1 MEPIK
6 ESEKQ
11 TPVPKKKM
19 IKKFG
24 KLITAS
30 FIIMGVGLVTFL
42 STPIWLQFG
51 IDTDIFGFFI
61 ILIGLDIFSIGLIR
75 RKNLGRFKLVA
86 LIILVSILS
95 IAILSFVVAIIFPD
109 FNFH

>member
-1 MEPIK
+1 M
-6 ESEKQ
+6 
-11 TPVPKKKM
+11 KKM
-19 IKKFG
+19 ITKFG

-42 STPIWLQFG
+42 STPLWLQFG
-51 IDTDIFGFFI
+51 IDTDIPGFFI

-75 RKNLGRFKLVA
+75 RKNLGRIKLVA
-86 LIILVSILS
+86 LITLISVLS
-95 IAILSFVVAIIFPD
+95 IAILTFVVGMIFPD